1 MADFFPPDKS
11 KKRINYAGMQ
21 CGCGCSNILVVG
33 SIVNCYSCECKPH
46 FPDHNFKILNGCRSK
61 NRNCLPCQG
70 EIVAV
75 ASVQDKVVIEI
86 SKKKT
91 RLSTKASTTVKKI
104 KVSPKEVPVGR
115 KPSKLEVA
123 KVSVKELA
131 KALELENEVLAF
143 ENENVENEKVVVEGF
158 NVEDVELT
166 DDDLKLRQ
174 VICDTFD
181 SCHRLPLNS
190 KQSSSLL
197 RLSLKNLRRTCE
209 NELDLSKDSL
219 KERPMF
225 FDLAQ
230 QYLTQ
235 NKVDFDLEAFF
246 YEVEVE
252 TKKVNDVN
260 EELIRKEDDVINE
273 RELENSEDED
283 VGIEG
288 QEDENEE
295 LIRKEDDVII
305 ERELENSEDEDVGI
319 EGQEEKEEENAEE
332 AKDPKANKDEFI
344 EEKRTDALENYTY
357 KEMLN
362 GRFPS
367 QRKDRLVAFNIIC
380 CVANLFIFNY
390 LSYYFFDCIIF

>member
-131 KALELENEVLAF
+131 KALELKNEVLAF

-288 QEDENEE
+288 QE
-295 LIRKEDDVII
+295 
-305 ERELENSEDEDVGI
+305 
-319 EGQEEKEEENAEE
+319 EKEEENAEE